1 MANLKEAFD
10 VLRAETHDVFFEGHA
25 VLCVGIGERKEVAL
39 EYTENMNFT
48 IKHKGRDIMNKH
60 TPAPWQ
66 YTNTASN
73 NLGGVR
79 SKNGFICFMTKV
91 DRYQGQ
97 EERYIEELTEKNE
110 NANLIAAAPE
120 MLEALKCIW
129 DSMCSNKYG
138 APNKEA
144 CIKIRDVLLKLK
156 EEK

>member
-1 MANLKEAFD
+1 MS
-10 VLRAETHDVFFEGHA
+10 
-25 VLCVGIGERKEVAL
+25 
-39 EYTENMNFT
+39 
-48 IKHKGRDIMNKH
+48 KH

-66 YTNTASN
+66 YTNTASK

-120 MLEALKCIW
+120 MLEALQCTW